1 MTQTEL
7 INRTIHRL
15 GELTQP
21 VVTRYQLG
29 CATFRS
35 AHELQ
40 ITDLDSQGFAACELP
55 LLQLGII
62 RPIPGLRS
70 NKAYTLL
77 GTVLTDPRI
86 LACGLDPF
94 CYVSHLSAMEF
105 HGLTDRM
112 PEILYVSTPAA
123 KEWKAFAHE
132 RMAQDLGDE
141 IQLYLSSGLPEIQ
154 NLSFTKALGKTV
166 HRTASIHLGAYRVYP
181 EQHLRI
187 ATLGRT
193 FLDMLKSPDLCGGI
207 THVIDC
213 FRTHAKSYLRL
224 IEDEIDQHGTAIDK
238 VRAGYI
244 LETLCHIS
252 DARIEHW
259 KTFARRGGS
268 RKLDSSV
275 GYSEQFSEA
284 WCLSINVPIP
294 TE

>member
-1 MTQTEL
+1 MPQIEL

-15 GELTQP
+15 GESTQP
-21 VVTRYQLG
+21 VVTRYRLG
-29 CATFRS
+29 WAIFLS

-40 ITDLDSQGFAACELP
+40 IIDLDAKGFSACELH
-55 LLQLGII
+55 LLQLGIV

-70 NKAYTLL
+70 NMAYTLL
-77 GTVLTDPRI
+77 GTALSDPRT

-94 CYVSHLSAMEF
+94 CYISHLSAMEF

-112 PEILYVSTPAA
+112 PEILYVSTHAP
-123 KEWKAFAHE
+123 KEWKTFAHE
-132 RMAQDLGDE
+132 RMAHDLGNE
-141 IQLYLSSGLPEIQ
+141 ITRYLSSALPEIQ
-154 NLSFTKALGKTV
+154 NVNFAKALGKPV
-166 HRTASIHLGAYRVYP
+166 HRTASLHLGAYRTYP

-193 FLDMLKSPDLCGGI
+193 FLDMLKSPNLCGGI

-224 IEDEIDQHGTAIDK
+224 ILDEIDQHGAAIDK

-244 LETLCHIS
+244 LETLCDIT
-252 DARIEHW
+252 DTRIEHW
-259 KTFARRGGS
+259 KTFAKRGGS